1 MILHLYILQR
11 VSSKN
16 TAILLCALITLKQF
30 YITIILPSV
39 KSLFQIPP
47 IAPIISF
54 HLGSNHALHLIAIF
68 FLLIQSSHLLLLSS
82 MSLMILR
89 VPGQLF

>member
-1 MILHLYILQR
+1 MILHLYILQH

-30 YITIILPSV
+30 YITVLPSV

-68 FLLIQSSHLLLLSS
+68 FLLIQNSHLLLLSS